1 MTLYKDNGSFVDLF
15 KVDYGSTGFK
25 TFTGLSKTQKYYVKF
40 SVPTNSQTYE
50 IKGII
55 KKGNQLCIIVA
66 TDDKLIISVAIYI

>member
-1 MTLYKDNGSFVDLF
+1 MALQA
-15 KVDYGSTGFK
+15 K

-55 KKGNQLCIIVA
+55 KKGN
-66 TDDKLIISVAIYI
+66 